1 MPNTTTPHSDACMGM
16 PTIALSPSLPQRD
29 SKIPVA
35 AKSTCPRRE
44 CPGSRGY
51 LYEERRGGGG
61 TRRREEEEGGGK
73 ALRVRIQCEV
83 TRRSAVCVQ
92 GDATACLVHTHTHT
106 IVRLYRHRARH
117 KHTHTH
123 LSGYIGTRH
132 AECALRAL
140 IKGQFFCS
148 VTWPSAFSR
157 GMRTALP
164 PPAWR
169 EGEREGQR

>member
-1 MPNTTTPHSDACMGM
+1 VPNTTTPHSDACMGM

-117 KHTHTH
+117 KHTHT
-123 LSGYIGTRH
+123 LVRLYRH
-132 AECALRAL
+132 QARRVCARA
-140 IKGQFFCS
+140 
-148 VTWPSAFSR
+148 P
-157 GMRTALP
+157 
-164 PPAWR
+164 
-169 EGEREGQR
+169 